1 MTKDKTKYRF
11 NYSNLILKKKK
22 VQLIK
27 FKYNNVLFLSLKK
40 NIIIYWWQLI
50 SDEYKSK
57 TKESEFGNDEV

>member
-1 MTKDKTKYRF
+1 MTKDKTKFRF
-11 NYSNLILKKKK
+11 NYSNLILKKK

-57 TKESEFGNDEV
+57 TKESEFDNDEV